1 MSMTEIDRFAV
12 LLGNR
17 IKTIR
22 KEMKL
27 KRAGF
32 SQLVQMSEDT
42 IGLIERGEKLPRLE
56 TLYKISYNLNIP
68 LVKLLD
74 FEKEIKPSIKHQDLH
89 PLNLYIKTELP
100 KQIQKIH
107 TVAQNIL
114 NKANSYSSTKPK
126 K

>member
-1 MSMTEIDRFAV
+1 MLEIDRFAV

-56 TLYKISYNLNIP
+56 TLYKIAYNLNIP

-74 FEKEIKPSIKHQDLH
+74 FEKEIKLSIKHQDLH

-114 NKANSYSSTKPK
+114 NRANSYSSAKPK
-126 K
+126 R